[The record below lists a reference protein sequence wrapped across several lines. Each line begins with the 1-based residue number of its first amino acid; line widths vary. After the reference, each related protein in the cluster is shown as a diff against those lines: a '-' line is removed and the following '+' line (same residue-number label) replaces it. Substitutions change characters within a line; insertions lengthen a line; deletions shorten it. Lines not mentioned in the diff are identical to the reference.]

1 MLTLLADYSHL
12 YGPLNIF
19 RYITFRAAC
28 AAATALYFV
37 FFFGPGDHR
46 RAAHKTGQGPAHS
59 QKTGRPRICSP
70 RRARRPWAG

>member
-37 FFFGPGDHR
+37 FSSGRGSSR
-46 RAAHKTGQGPAHS
+46 RCA
-59 QKTGRPRICSP
+59 
-70 RRARRPWAG
+70 